1 VSGELPFEEVERKDS
16 DFSSNR
22 IPSPRR
28 NRQSK
33 TKVELSQQFFMEIS
47 IAKNLTFN
55 LARVHQYCWKSKV
68 QYTAAK
74 LLIFVLLYLHFLRAE

>member
-1 VSGELPFEEVERKDS
+1 MFGNHVISRLILLPFEEVERKDS

-55 LARVHQYCWKSKV
+55 LLESTNIVGR
-68 QYTAAK
+68 AK
-74 LLIFVLLYLHFLRAE
+74 FNTRQLSS